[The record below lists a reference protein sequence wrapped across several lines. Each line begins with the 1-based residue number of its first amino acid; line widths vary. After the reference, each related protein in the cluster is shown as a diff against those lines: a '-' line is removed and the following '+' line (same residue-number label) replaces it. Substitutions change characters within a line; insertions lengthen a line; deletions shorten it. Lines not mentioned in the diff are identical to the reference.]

1 MSDIDL
7 SAIRARLASASGPTF
22 WRSLDEV
29 AETPEFQ
36 QYLQRE
42 FPEHAAEWSDPA
54 GRRQFL
60 KLMGASLA
68 LAGVTGC
75 TRQPTEH
82 IVPYVVPPEGFVPG
96 KTQLYATAMPRDG
109 VAEPVLAVSHH
120 GRPIKIEP
128 NAEHPASG
136 GGTSRFAQA
145 SILDLYDPDRS
156 QTLTYLNEIRSWTDF
171 VAAMTGALGAQ
182 QAVGGAGLRFLTGAV
197 TSPTLVA
204 QIEAILGIYPQARW
218 IQYEPSG
225 RDAAAEAMA
234 AAVGQRVEPQ
244 LKLENADVIL
254 SLDGDF
260 MDCGAA
266 ELKYARAFADRRRLE
281 GGATAMN
288 RLYMVESRTSNTGT
302 KADHRVAVRAA
313 DIDAVARA
321 VAAGLGVA
329 GVAPGALP
337 ARVTAEWVSAVVADL
352 KAAGSRALVVAGEQ
366 QSPAVQV
373 LALAMN
379 QALGAVGST
388 VDYLPSPLGRVD
400 GRVGTIQ
407 ELVGDMAARK
417 VDLLVILGSNPVYD
431 TPVDLGFADQLKK
444 VGIRV
449 HAGLYKDE
457 TAALCQW
464 HVPTTHYLEAWGD
477 LRAYDGT
484 VTISQPLIN
493 PLYDTAKSPYEVL
506 AAFGDNPAATGFETL
521 RAYWEGQ
528 FGGGTLV
535 QADGT
540 AYADFEKFWRRIVH
554 DGFVAGTAAAPVTVG
569 GVAAIPPAPPAAPAD
584 ALEVTYSLD
593 PSVHDGRYANNA
605 WLQELPKPLNKV
617 TWDNVIILSPR
628 TAERLGIAAQKMTK
642 YQAEVATV
650 TLNGR
655 SVSGPV
661 WVQAGHPDNS
671 VNLQLGYGR
680 AQAGRVGTGIGYN
693 ANLIRR
699 ATAPWFA
706 VGAQVQGTGDTYT
719 VASTQMHFNM
729 EQRAIVRSAAL
740 PLYKADPTFAQH
752 MTHVPKYEDTL
763 HGNEWQYDGYK
774 WGMIIDL
781 NACDGCNACVV
792 ACVSE
797 NNIPV
802 VGKQQ
807 VATGREMHWIRID
820 RYYEG
825 DLDNPTVHDQ
835 PITCMQCE
843 NAPCEV
849 VCPVAA
855 TVHNQEGLNDMV
867 YNRCVGTRYCANNC
881 PYKVRRFNFL
891 LYQDWDT
898 PSLKMARN
906 PEVTVRSRGVMEKC
920 TYCVQRIN
928 SARQQAKVEDR
939 RIQDG
944 EIRTACQSACPTQA
958 IHFGDLND
966 PSSRVAKL
974 RSEPRNYGLLEDLN
988 TRPRTTYLAA
998 VRNPNPVLSPEAT
1011 QVPAHGGG
1019 HAAPGAESHGATTP
1033 SANDEHGKAATAGAG
1048 TH

>member
-42 FPEHAAEWSDPA
+42 FPENAAEWNDPA

-82 IVPYVVPPEGFVPG
+82 IVPYVVPPEGYVPG
-96 KTQLYATAMPRDG
+96 KTQLFATAMPRDG
-109 VAEPVLAVSHH
+109 YAEPILAVSHH

-128 NAEHPASG
+128 NPEHPFG
-136 GGTSRFAQA
+136 GGTSRHAQA
-145 SILDLYDPDRS
+145 SILGLYDPDRS
-156 QTLTYLNEIRSWTDF
+156 QTLTYIGEIRSFADF
-171 VAAMTGALGAQ
+171 QKAMAGALNAQ
-182 QAVGGAGLRFLTGAV
+182 RAVGGSGLRIVTGAV
-197 TSPTLVA
+197 TSPTLGS
-204 QIEAILGIYPQARW
+204 QLEALLTALPNARW
-218 IQYEPSG
+218 ISYEPLGGNGADVLG
-225 RDAAAEAMA
+225 RAF
-234 AAVGQRVEPQ
+234 GQRVEPR
-244 LKLENADVIL
+244 LKIENADVIL

-260 MDCGAA
+260 MDCGPG
-266 ELKYARAFADRRRLE
+266 EIRNARAFADRRRLE
-281 GGATAMN
+281 GGVTTMN

-313 DIDAVARA
+313 DVDAVARA
-321 VAAGLGVA
+321 IAARLGVA
-329 GVAPGALP
+329 AATAGALP
-337 ARVTAEWVSAVVADL
+337 PKVPQAWVDAVSADL
-352 KAAGSRALVVAGEQ
+352 QAAGARALVVAGEQ

-373 LALAMN
+373 LAAAMN

-388 VDYLPSPLGRVD
+388 VEYLPSQAVHLEGHM
-400 GRVGTIQ
+400 GTLA
-407 ELVGDMAARK
+407 ELAGDMGAGK
-417 VDLLVILGSNPVYD
+417 VDLLIVLDANPVYD
-431 TPVDLGFADQLKK
+431 APIDLGFADQMKK
-444 VGIRV
+444 VPVRV
-449 HAGLYKDE
+449 HAGLYADE
-457 TAALCQW
+457 TAELCQW
-464 HVPTTHYLEAWGD
+464 HVPLTHYLESWGD
-477 LRAYDGT
+477 VRAADGT
-484 VTISQPLIN
+484 VSIMQPLIN
-493 PLYDTAKSPYEVL
+493 PLYETARSPHEVL
-506 AAFGDNPAATGFETL
+506 ASFGDNPAATAFETVK
-521 RAYWEGQ
+521 AYWDAAY
-528 FGGGTLV
+528 GGGSFT
-535 QADGT
+535 APDG
-540 AYADFEKFWRRIVH
+540 AAFASGDKFWRRAVH
-554 DGFVAGTAAAPVTVG
+554 DGFIHGTAATAVTIGAPSS
-569 GVAAIPPAPPAAPAD
+569 IPAAPAAPAPD
-584 ALEVTYSLD
+584 ALEVTFSAD
-593 PSVHDGRYANNA
+593 ASVHDGRFANNP

-617 TWDNVIILSPR
+617 TWDNVIVISPR

-642 YQAEVATV
+642 YQAQVATV

-680 AQAGRVGTGIGYN
+680 TRAGRVGTGIGFN
-693 ANLIRR
+693 ANLLRR
-699 ATAPWFA
+699 SSAPFFA
-706 VGAQVQGTGDTYT
+706 VGAQVQAAGDTYT
-719 VASTQMHFNM
+719 IASTQMHFNM
-729 EQRAIVRSAAL
+729 EQRAVVRTAAL
-740 PLYKADPTFAQH
+740 PFYTAEPTFAQH
-752 MTHVPKYEDTL
+752 MTHVPRYEDTL
-763 HGNEWQYDGYK
+763 HGNEWQYEGYK
-774 WGMIIDL
+774 WGMVIDL

-802 VGKQQ
+802 VGKEQISH
-807 VATGREMHWIRID
+807 GREMHWIRID

-825 DLDNPTVHDQ
+825 DLDNPMVHDQ
-835 PITCMQCE
+835 PLTCMQCE

-891 LYQDWDT
+891 LFSDWDT
-898 PSLKMARN
+898 KALKMARN

-928 SARQQAKVEDR
+928 SARITSKLEDR
-939 RIQDG
+939 RIRDG
-944 EIRTACQSACPTQA
+944 EVRTACQTACPTQA

-966 PSSRVAKL
+966 PESRVAKL
-974 RSEPRNYGLLEDLN
+974 RAEPRNYGLLEDLN

-998 VRNPNPVLSPEAT
+998 VRNPNPVLSPEAA
-1011 QVPAHGGG
+1011 QLPAHGGR
-1019 HAAPGAESHGATTP
+1019 HTAPAETP
-1033 SANDEHGKAATAGAG
+1033 AGGPEESGGKAAVPTGPAK